1 MQNSRGGLR
10 DIPCRGRAGATPASA
25 RSRRGKAHGRASE
38 TKDRPFRRTEIA
50 AYLNPPSSDLT
61 AEARRTT
68 RRWLKVENR
77 GASSSICSADRRLRD
92 DQLWE
97 HETSHLS
104 LARDRRTENS
114 ISSSCYYVAASFSS
128 TRARE

>member
-1 MQNSRGGLR
+1 MKNSRGGLR

-25 RSRRGKAHGRASE
+25 RSRRGKAHGRASG

-50 AYLNPPSSDLT
+50 AYLNPPSSDLS

-77 GASSSICSADRRLRD
+77 GACFVTFTFWRPGKVVCPAGFVRDSYIGLGSI
-92 DQLWE
+92 
-97 HETSHLS
+97 LS
-104 LARDRRTENS
+104 M
-114 ISSSCYYVAASFSS
+114 VV
-128 TRARE
+128 

>member
-1 MQNSRGGLR
+1 MKNSRGGLR

-25 RSRRGKAHGRASE
+25 RSRRGKAHGGASG

-68 RRWLKVENR
+68 RRWLKVGNR
-77 GASSSICSADRRLRD
+77 GGSSSICSADRRLRD
-92 DQLWE
+92 DQPWE
-97 HETSHLS
+97 HGK
-104 LARDRRTENS
+104 
-114 ISSSCYYVAASFSS
+114 AALRV
-128 TRARE
+128 RARARKGCNI